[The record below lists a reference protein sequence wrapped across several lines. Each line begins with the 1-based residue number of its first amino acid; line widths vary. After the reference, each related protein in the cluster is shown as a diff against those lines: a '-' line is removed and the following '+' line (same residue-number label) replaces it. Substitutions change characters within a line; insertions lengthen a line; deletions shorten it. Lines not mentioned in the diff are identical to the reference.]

1 MDKFDYVALTNE
13 VVRRNINLFGTFDVW
28 TKGAFALSNLGEDGR
43 VLFKKISQLSDKYKE
58 NENERKFTNAL
69 HTANKI
75 GIASFIYMCQ
85 QKGIDTNKF
94 YLKDAREGEMFIAKA
109 RNELVEK
116 PPAYVDISGQYVDNS
131 LDKHQESDFIL
142 FLKGL
147 MNDVDKVEKAITAY
161 RIGVTKLHHTIFWY
175 IDVEGKVCYGKIMAY
190 KPDGHR
196 DHEVVPQSIPKMLE
210 MQGVLSQNYQIKQ
223 VLFGEHLLN
232 EPRYK
237 DSLVGIVE
245 SEKTAVVCSMCVDN
259 VLWLATGSLYN
270 LQEERLQSVKERH
283 VVLYPDTDK
292 KSNPF
297 TRWRR
302 VAESLNAKGWHI
314 QVSEYLEKVTT
325 QEQKQHKVDLADLLI
340 ADLQANACLLED
352 K

>member
-1 MDKFDYVALTNE
+1 MRLVLELRTDVEDVSCKHLCCVKGNYLSAEYKTESIKLKFSENLTFSETGERVPYENLLPISSDNETKYNAIKQFQDEGLTLDQIAKKVGYKDKSGVSKFLGRYEKQNNNVMDKFDYVALTNE
-13 VVRRNINLFGTFDVW
+13 VVRRNINLFGTFDGW

-94 YLKDAREGEMFIAKA
+94 YLKDAREGEMLIAKA

-175 IDVEGKVCYGKIMAY
+175 IDVEGKVCYGKLWRTNQM
-190 KPDGHR
+190 
-196 DHEVVPQSIPKMLE
+196 
-210 MQGVLSQNYQIKQ
+210 
-223 VLFGEHLLN
+223 
-232 EPRYK
+232 
-237 DSLVGIVE
+237 GIVTMKLCLKAYQRCWKCKVF
-245 SEKTAVVCSMCVDN
+245 SPRIIRLNKFCSVNIC
-259 VLWLATGSLYN
+259 
-270 LQEERLQSVKERH
+270 
-283 VVLYPDTDK
+283 
-292 KSNPF
+292 
-297 TRWRR
+297 
-302 VAESLNAKGWHI
+302 
-314 QVSEYLEKVTT
+314 
-325 QEQKQHKVDLADLLI
+325 
-340 ADLQANACLLED
+340 
-352 K
+352 